1 MDTFIGFLITCFLIW
16 VFIRF
21 ARFFLNLL
29 FRTNKSVIYFKRFGV
44 FLCILSLLLA
54 IAINKPGKLQ
64 DFLIMSFFIG
74 LPIIGL
80 SVFLDTLKHCAWCL
94 SRSLKFKG
102 GERIQIRSLLNS
114 DYYVSTYI
122 CQDCGAVTKCES
134 KYGNFTN
141 KNTKKV
147 SRYLVSSGKGER
159 AGQDLHDVYK
169 R

>member
-44 FLCILSLLLA
+44 FLCISSLLLA
-54 IAINKPGKLQ
+54 IAINKPGQLQ

-147 SRYLVSSGKGER
+147 SRYLVASGKGER

>member
-1 MDTFIGFLITCFLIW
+1 MDTFIGFLITCVLIW
-16 VFIRF
+16 VFIKL
-21 ARFFLNLL
+21 ARFLLNLL
-29 FRTNKSVIYFKRFGV
+29 FQTNKAVIYFKRFGV
-44 FLCILSLLLA
+44 FLCISSLLLA
-54 IAINKPGKLQ
+54 IAINKPGKLL
-64 DFLIMSFFIG
+64 DFFVMLFFIG

-80 SVFLDTLKHCAWCL
+80 SVLLDTLKHCAWCL
-94 SRSLKFKG
+94 SRSLKFKDG
-102 GERIQIRSLLNS
+102 QRIQIRSILKS

-159 AGQDLHDVYK
+159 AGQDLQDVYK

>member
-44 FLCILSLLLA
+44 FLCISSLLLA

-134 KYGNFTN
+134 KNGNFTN

>member
-44 FLCILSLLLA
+44 FLCISSLLLA

-64 DFLIMSFFIG
+64 DFLIISFFIG

-159 AGQDLHDVYK
+159 VGQDLHDVYK

>member
-44 FLCILSLLLA
+44 FLCISSLLLA

-64 DFLIMSFFIG
+64 DFLIISFFIG